1 MPIKIAIDARLI
13 DRPMTGDSAYWRGLV
28 KALAQTQPEA
38 ELLLFNND
46 HAAASIPESAQVR
59 WVRVPGSGRFW
70 SLAWFPL
77 AARRARADVVH
88 TQYSLSPLVGKRGV
102 TTVHDVSFF
111 IGPQWFRPKDRWLLQ
126 LTVPAS
132 CQRAAKVVTVSE
144 TSRAE
149 IERFIPASRG
159 KTVVTPLALGD
170 GIRPMGP
177 EKARALVSGLGVEE
191 PYLLTVGTR
200 WPRKNLA
207 LAVKAA
213 KLADKRLVVTGKP
226 GWGEDDGALV
236 ATGYVGDEELTA
248 LYQRASLYLAPAWH
262 EGFGIPLLE
271 AFACQCPVLASCGG
285 ALPETAGGA
294 AEIVTSFEPAAW
306 ADRIRALLADSSKL
320 DSMRRLGLARLGS
333 FDWAK
338 TARLTFDAY
347 REVAQA

>member
-13 DRPMTGDSAYWRGLV
+13 DRPMTGDSTYWRGLV

-38 ELLLFNND
+38 ELLLFTND
-46 HAAASIPESAQVR
+46 QPAASIPESAKVR

-77 AARRARADVVH
+77 AARRSRASVVH
-88 TQYSLSPLVGKRGV
+88 TQYTLSPLVGDRGV
-102 TTVHDVSFF
+102 STVHDVSFF
-111 IGPQWFRPKDRWLLQ
+111 IGPQWFRPKDRWLLR
-126 LTVPAS
+126 LSVPSS
-132 CQRAAKVVTVSE
+132 CRRAAKVVTVSE
-144 TSRAE
+144 TSRRE
-149 IERFIPASRG
+149 IERFVPEAKG
-159 KTVVTPLALGD
+159 KTIVTPLALGD
-170 GIRPMGP
+170 GIRPMP
-177 EKARALVSGLGVEE
+177 PDLARATVAGMGVEE

-200 WPRKNLA
+200 WPRKNMA

-213 KLADKRLVVTGKP
+213 RMADKRLVVTGKS
-226 GWGEDDGALV
+226 GWGEEDGALT
-236 ATGYVGDEELTA
+236 ATGYVGDAELTA

-285 ALPETAGGA
+285 ALPETAGEA
-294 AEIVTSFEPAAW
+294 AEIVPSFEPADW

-320 DSMRRLGLARLGS
+320 DSMRRLGLERLGS

-347 REVAQA
+347 REVAQS